1 MWPWLWPW
9 FWMTGGLSLSV
20 RPALLADSWRM
31 AEIHASGFA
40 LGWDRNEMERM
51 LLSDHICDV
60 QVSRALFGE
69 IVTGF
74 AVSRVVAG
82 EAELLSIALDPETRG
97 RGLAGALLGSHLA
110 AVRRGGAELL
120 FLEVATDNAPALA
133 LYRKAGFTETGRRK
147 GYYGPHSPG
156 DKRRDALTMR
166 IDLSGLDP
174 TPRFV

>member
-60 QVSRALFGE
+60 QVTRAVKDF
-69 IVTGF
+69 
-74 AVSRVVAG
+74 
-82 EAELLSIALDPETRG
+82 
-97 RGLAGALLGSHLA
+97 
-110 AVRRGGAELL
+110 
-120 FLEVATDNAPALA
+120 
-133 LYRKAGFTETGRRK
+133 
-147 GYYGPHSPG
+147 
-156 DKRRDALTMR
+156 
-166 IDLSGLDP
+166 
-174 TPRFV
+174 